1 MKQFYCQEVC
11 LSTLLTEIAS
21 LCSLLETFFDNRVKT
36 ELYPQRCHRW
46 RTHQIDLYFLL

>member
-21 LCSLLETFFDNRVKT
+21 LYSLLETFFDNRVKT
-36 ELYPQRCHRW
+36 ELYPQRC
-46 RTHQIDLYFLL
+46 L